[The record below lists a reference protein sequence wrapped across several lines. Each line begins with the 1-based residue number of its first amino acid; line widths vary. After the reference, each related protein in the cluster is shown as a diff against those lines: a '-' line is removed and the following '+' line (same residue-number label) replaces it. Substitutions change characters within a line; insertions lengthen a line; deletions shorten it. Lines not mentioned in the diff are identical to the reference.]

1 MGGTGDRLIS
11 ANKTRVMSVGNE
23 SNEQL
28 QAATLEWIDRFA
40 PYGVITTDC
49 ELRVRSWNHWMEQHS
64 GTEAKTVLGRKLTD
78 LYPDLAQRRVLRQ
91 LERALEG
98 EVNVVS
104 TALHGWLIPLPPVT
118 REVGFPFMK
127 QTARV
132 APLLTRNQTQGI
144 IIIIEDVSQREW
156 QSDILARQHA
166 RDEILAWALAHL
178 LEAEDPRRIAR
189 DVFCKVAEY
198 LDFDTYLLHLYDP
211 EVATFRLHSAG
222 GVEPEKEKIIR
233 AVPTKAIP
241 WIVDAKEGQ
250 TMVRERVQ
258 ASTDPLLANAR
269 TLGFHAYVVVALGVG
284 SELLGLLCFATRTRE
299 TIAPA
304 ETELLRTIGKYLS
317 MALNREKT
325 DRELRAAQ
333 QKLNEHAH
341 ELEQKVADRTASLKE
356 IIAEL
361 QTFSYTIAHDLRAP
375 IRALKGY
382 CEVLV
387 EDYTD
392 HLPPDAIAI
401 VSRLRNSS
409 IQMDALTRDLLE
421 FSKVSRQD
429 LTLGVLDLSQVVNDT
444 IVLGGARLS
453 ACVKVQHPLHAVLA
467 NRTLV
472 GQCVSNLLQNAL
484 KFCKP
489 GIEPTI
495 NVWSELVP
503 AAFGNRQ
510 TETSQFNRS
519 RFSVT
524 RPGSKADEYSNSPR
538 VRLWFEDNGIGIS
551 REAQS
556 KIFGIFER
564 GDRAGE
570 HEGTGIGLAIVSR
583 AMERMDGQCGVES
596 TVGSGSRFWLE
607 FRIPQGS

>member
-1 MGGTGDRLIS
+1 MSGGQE
-11 ANKTRVMSVGNE
+11 ANDQV
-23 SNEQL
+23 

-40 PYGVITTDC
+40 PYGVIATDR
-49 ELRVRSWNHWMEQHS
+49 EFRVCSWNRWIEQHS
-64 GTEAKTVLGRKLTD
+64 GMEAQAVLGRKLTD
-78 LYPDLAQRRVLRQ
+78 LFPDLKERRLLRQ

-104 TALHGWLIPLPPVT
+104 TALHGWLIPLPTVT
-118 REVGFPFMK
+118 RESDSPFMK

-132 APLLTRNQTQGI
+132 APLMTRNQIHGI
-144 IIIIEDVSQREW
+144 IIVIEDVSQREW
-156 QSDILARQHA
+156 QSEILARQHA

-178 LEAEDPRRIAR
+178 IEAEDPRRITR
-189 DVFCKVAEY
+189 DVFCKVAEH
-198 LDFDTYLLHLYDP
+198 LDFDTFLLHLYEP
-211 EVATFRLHSAG
+211 ETATFRLHSAG
-222 GVEPEKEKIIR
+222 GIEPGKEDLIR
-233 AVPTKAIP
+233 VVPAQAIP
-241 WIVDAKEGQ
+241 WISNVKEGE
-250 TMVRERVQ
+250 TKVREHVQ
-258 ASTDPLLANAR
+258 DSTDPVLAHAR
-269 TLGFHAYVVVALGVG
+269 KLGFHAYVVISLGVG
-284 SELLGLLCFATRTRE
+284 SQLLGLLCFATRTRD
-299 TIAPA
+299 TIAPP

-317 MALNREKT
+317 MALSREKT

-333 QKLNEHAH
+333 KKLNEHAH
-341 ELEQKVADRTASLKE
+341 ELERKVADRTASLKE

-392 HLPPDAIAI
+392 HLPADAITI

-409 IQMDALTRDLLE
+409 LQMDALTRDLLE

-429 LTLGVLDLSQVVNDT
+429 LSLGPLDLSSVVGDT
-444 IVLGGARLS
+444 IALGGARLG
-453 ACVKVQHPLHAVLA
+453 ACVSVQQPLHSVVA

-489 GIEPTI
+489 GIEPSVK
-495 NVWSELVP
+495 VWSELISVNSSRP
-503 AAFGNRQ
+503 EN
-510 TETSQFNRS
+510 ETSQFSRS
-519 RFSVT
+519 RYSLSDSGFN
-524 RPGSKADEYSNSPR
+524 ADGDENPSR

-570 HEGTGIGLAIVSR
+570 YEGTGIGLAIVAR
-583 AMERMDGQCGVES
+583 AMERMGGQCGVES
-596 TVGSGSRFWLE
+596 APGEGSRFWLE
-607 FRIPQGS
+607 FPAATRSA

>member
-1 MGGTGDRLIS
+1 MNG
-11 ANKTRVMSVGNE
+11 ANE

-40 PYGVITTDC
+40 PYGVIATDRD
-49 ELRVRSWNHWMEQHS
+49 LRVCSWNHWMEQHS
-64 GTEAKTVLGRKLTD
+64 GMEAKTVLGRKLTE
-78 LYPDLAQRRVLRQ
+78 LFPDLGERRLLRQ

-104 TALHGWLIPLPPVT
+104 TALHGWLIPLPPIV

-132 APLLTRNQTQGI
+132 APLVTRNQIHGI
-144 IIIIEDVSQREW
+144 IIVIEDVSQREW
-156 QSDILARQHA
+156 QSEILARQHA

-178 LEAEDPRRIAR
+178 IEAEDPRRITR
-189 DVFCKVAEY
+189 EVFCKVAEY
-198 LDFDTYLLHLYDP
+198 LDFDTYFLHLYDA
-211 EVATFRLHSAG
+211 EAATFRLHSAG
-222 GVEPEKEKIIR
+222 GIEPEKEDIIR
-233 AVPTKAIP
+233 AVPAEAIP
-241 WIVDAKEGQ
+241 WIVEAKEGQ
-250 TMVRERVQ
+250 TMVREHVQ

-269 TLGFHAYVVVALGVG
+269 KLGFHAYVVVALGVG
-284 SELLGLLCFATRTRE
+284 SELLGLLCFATHTRE
-299 TIAPA
+299 TIATA

-401 VSRLRNSS
+401 ISRLRNSS
-409 IQMDALTRDLLE
+409 VQMDALTRDLLE

-429 LTLGVLDLSQVVNDT
+429 LTVGVLDLSQVVSDT
-444 IVLGGARLS
+444 IALGGARLS
-453 ACVKVQHPLHAVLA
+453 ACVTVRHPLHSVLA

-489 GIEPTI
+489 GVEPSVS
-495 NVWSELVP
+495 VWSELVP
-503 AAFGNRQ
+503 AASGNGE
-510 TETSQFNRS
+510 TETSQFSRS
-519 RFSVT
+519 RFSVS
-524 RPGSKADEYSNSPR
+524 RSASRADEYTNSPR

-551 REAQS
+551 RESQS

-570 HEGTGIGLAIVSR
+570 YEGTGIGLAIVSR

-607 FRIPQGS
+607 FRIPRSS

>member
-1 MGGTGDRLIS
+1 MNG
-11 ANKTRVMSVGNE
+11 ANE
-23 SNEQL
+23 SNEHL

-40 PYGVITTDC
+40 PYGVIATDRD
-49 ELRVRSWNHWMEQHS
+49 LRVCSWNHWMEQHS
-64 GTEAKTVLGRKLTD
+64 GMEAKTVLGRTLTE
-78 LYPDLAQRRVLRQ
+78 LFPDLGERRLLRQ

-104 TALHGWLIPLPPVT
+104 TALHGWLIPLPPVAG
-118 REVGFPFMK
+118 EVGFPFMK

-132 APLLTRNQTQGI
+132 APLVTRNQIHGI
-144 IIIIEDVSQREW
+144 IIVIEDVSQREW
-156 QSDILARQHA
+156 QSEILARQHA

-178 LEAEDPRRIAR
+178 IEAEDPRRITR
-189 DVFCKVAEY
+189 EVFCKVAEY
-198 LDFDTYLLHLYDP
+198 LDFDTYLLHLYDA
-211 EVATFRLHSAG
+211 EAAIFRLHSAG
-222 GVEPEKEKIIR
+222 GIEPEQEEVIR
-233 AVPTKAIP
+233 AVPAEAIP
-241 WIVDAKEGQ
+241 WIVEAKEGQ
-250 TMVRERVQ
+250 TMVREHVQ
-258 ASTDPLLANAR
+258 ESTDPLLENAR
-269 TLGFHAYVVVALGVG
+269 KLGFHAYVVVALGVG
-284 SELLGLLCFATRTRE
+284 SELLGLLCFATRIRE

-333 QKLNEHAH
+333 EKLNEHAH

-401 VSRLRNSS
+401 ISRLRNSS
-409 IQMDALTRDLLE
+409 VQMDALTRDLLE

-429 LTLGVLDLSQVVNDT
+429 LTVGVLDLTQVVGDT
-444 IVLGGARLS
+444 IALGGARLS
-453 ACVKVQHPLHAVLA
+453 ACVKVQHPLHSVLA

-489 GIEPTI
+489 GIEPSV

-503 AAFGNRQ
+503 AASGNGES
-510 TETSQFNRS
+510 ETSQFSRS
-519 RFSVT
+519 RFSVS
-524 RPGSKADEYSNSPR
+524 RPASKADEYSNSPR

-570 HEGTGIGLAIVSR
+570 YEGTGIGLAIVSR

-596 TVGSGSRFWLE
+596 TVGFGSRFWLE
-607 FRIPQGS
+607 FRIPQGT